1 MIKKKKILIVHNYY
15 QIPGGE
21 DTVVANEEQLL
32 KEYGHEVF
40 FYSRKNSEL
49 KTMSKL
55 QKIMLP
61 FTSIFN
67 IRTYIDIK
75 QIIRSKNI
83 EIVHV
88 HNTLALISPSVYYAA
103 KACKVPVIQTIHNFR
118 LLCPGATFFREGHI
132 CEECITKGL
141 KCAIKHNCYRE
152 SKIQTIVC
160 VINMKLHRRMGIYR
174 DFNYICLTEFNK
186 SKLLSLK
193 QVNQDKVFVK
203 PNFVNSIGEF
213 IPGTQRV
220 NQFVFVGRLD
230 KLKGIDILLKAW
242 NRMGK
247 AAPKLIVCGT
257 GPMEKWCKQFI
268 TKTRSNVE
276 LRGYI
281 PNKEARK
288 LIAHSKALILPTQ
301 WYEGFPISIVEAYSV
316 GTPVICTAIGNASS
330 VVEEGI
336 TGWKF
341 KDMAGLISA
350 IENYEDICA
359 RTLENYKTKFAKDI
373 NYKKM
378 MEIYEECQN

>member
-67 IRTYIDIK
+67 IRSYIDIK

-160 VINMKLHRRMGIYR
+160 VINMKLHRMMGIYR

>member
-160 VINMKLHRRMGIYR
+160 VINMKLHRMMGIYR

-193 QVNQDKVFVK
+193 RVNQDKVFVK

>member
-75 QIIRSKNI
+75 QIIRRKNI

-160 VINMKLHRRMGIYR
+160 VINMKLHRMMGIYR